1 VVAAFGHAGKMSAFG
16 VRRALPQRY
25 RLSDFNDIVDPFCGR
40 VMSRTLV
47 EIPDELL
54 AEARRIVGPGASKAA
69 TVRLALS
76 EMVRRHRQL
85 EALQWFAD
93 SDALG
98 DLNDASVRSRAR
110 S

>member
-1 VVAAFGHAGKMSAFG
+1 
-16 VRRALPQRY
+16 
-25 RLSDFNDIVDPFCGR
+25 
-40 VMSRTLV
+40 MSRTLV

-54 AEARRIVGPGASKAA
+54 EEARRIAGPGVSKAA
-69 TVRLALS
+69 TVRLALM

-85 EALQWFAD
+85 DALDWFAE

-98 DLNDASVRSRAR
+98 ALNDPAVRGRAR